1 MSQFLKCISGGKRRL
16 ARGATIKNAHLPVA
30 EVLYERGVANTWNKH
45 TILRGG
51 LETARP

>member
-16 ARGATIKNAHLPVA
+16 ARGATIKNAHVPVA
-30 EVLYERGVANTWNKH
+30 DVFDERGVANTWNKH
-45 TILRGG
+45 TMLRGG